1 MFWRF
6 GRLNLRFSVD
16 IFFIFFYFL
25 EGLIMF
31 KITQYVAC
39 RQVECICKS
48 IDKIEQELRKWIFE
62 TNTPL
67 FSNYIVEFLFR
78 TSGLH

>member
-1 MFWRF
+1 
-6 GRLNLRFSVD
+6 
-16 IFFIFFYFL
+16 
-25 EGLIMF
+25 MF